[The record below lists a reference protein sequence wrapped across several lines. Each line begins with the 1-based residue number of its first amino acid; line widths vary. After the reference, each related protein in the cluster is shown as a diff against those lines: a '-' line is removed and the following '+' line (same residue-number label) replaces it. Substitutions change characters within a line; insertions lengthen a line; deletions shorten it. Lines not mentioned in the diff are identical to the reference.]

1 MPLWY
6 KANQLFSLRAL
17 RGDQFIAC
25 RVLSVLW
32 SSIPLSMNIKKT
44 SIGNVLAAYQKMS
57 FCPLGNGYFIM
68 QTFLLSDS
76 KK

>member
-44 SIGNVLAAYQKMS
+44 SIGNVLAAYQKMR
-57 FCPLGNGYFIM
+57 
-68 QTFLLSDS
+68 FLPSGKWILYYANFSVV
-76 KK
+76 